1 MSSLAPAAAS
11 SGAGLGNLLIFAL
24 PILLIAFMFMTQRR
38 RQREVQA
45 VQSGLK
51 VGDEV
56 TTTSGLLGRIS
67 AIDDTVVTLE
77 VSPGV
82 LVRFDRRAIGGPAPA
97 AATSSPEAAASEPA
111 EARTETPAE
120 TPADV
125 PAEGSTPAERPDTTG
140 ERD

>member
-1 MSSLAPAAAS
+1 MSSLATAAAS

-97 AATSSPEAAASEPA
+97 AASSSQPAASEAAP
-111 EARTETPAE
+111 EARTETPTDA
-120 TPADV
+120 